1 MRLDS
6 LYIDFTLDLEQHV
19 KNPLQNEPIEAWNAR
34 KAAAPERHRRLGD
47 AAHVSVKEQ
56 IAALE
61 SYNEAYNMIES
72 FLLVL
77 FDRGVYERIATL
89 DPIKEQVWMFAYKWL
104 RTYSDLLA
112 EPGSM
117 RSVFYRAHH
126 EDYIQL
132 LEQMVC
138 MNPQKRISFVD
149 ALRKWYPSSDLLVVP
164 STDDVSVSSPAPV
177 DDGPAKTHQEVSPQ
191 SPAETPSLPPQT
203 PPQPSKTRLVLT
215 GSVCRAGRNKTRRNR
230 DN

>member
-19 KNPLQNEPIEAWNAR
+19 KNPLQNEPIETWNAR
-34 KAAAPERHRRLGD
+34 KVAAPERHRRLGE
-47 AAHVSVKEQ
+47 AAQLSVKDQ

-77 FDRGVYERIATL
+77 FDRAVYERISTV

-104 RTYSDLLA
+104 NHYSNLLA
-112 EPGSM
+112 ESGSM

-126 EDYIQL
+126 DDYIQL

-149 ALRKWYPSSDLLVVP
+149 ALRKWYPSSDLLIVP
-164 STDDVSVSSPAPV
+164 ASTDDVSVSSPPT
-177 DDGPAKTHQEVSPQ
+177 DDGPAKTHQEVSP
-191 SPAETPSLPPQT
+191 SPPVEPPSLPPQT
-203 PPQPSKTRLVLT
+203 LLQPSKTRLVLT
-215 GSVCRAGRNKTRRNR
+215 GSVCREARNKTRRNR